1 MLRHLRRLLRYYLRR
16 WQRGTADMELRSRS
30 ALELVKRARSF
41 VAGGAPSRRDI
52 DAAKPSDK
60 DCDDDDDDDNDDY
73 GFLF

>member
-1 MLRHLRRLLRYYLRR
+1 
-16 WQRGTADMELRSRS
+16 MELRSRS

-41 VAGGAPSRRDI
+41 FAGGAPSRRDI

-60 DCDDDDDDDNDDY
+60 DCDDDDDDDDDNDDY